1 MKTEIKMKIFSQN
14 NQALTFLNYY
24 FLEEEIV
31 IYCIII
37 FFETKALT
45 KHIDRKKEP
54 TKNKDVLPIPEK
66 ET

>member
-1 MKTEIKMKIFSQN
+1 MLFLLITNIYL
-14 NQALTFLNYY
+14 ALLPLFINYY